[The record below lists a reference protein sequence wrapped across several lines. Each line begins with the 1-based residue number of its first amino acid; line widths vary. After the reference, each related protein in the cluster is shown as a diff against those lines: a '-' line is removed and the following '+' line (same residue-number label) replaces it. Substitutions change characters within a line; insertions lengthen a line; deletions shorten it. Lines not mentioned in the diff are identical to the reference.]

1 MGSSL
6 ASTRPHRLFH
16 YERRGQRLMDPRHFA
31 GRMLAHAAV
40 AAALIVISLFIGM
53 AGYVHFEHL
62 AWIDAFLNAA
72 MLLGGM
78 GPVDAPRTGG
88 GKLFAGFYALFAGLV
103 FLAAAGVAVVPII
116 HRILH
121 RFHWDEPK

>member
-1 MGSSL
+1 MSEHRSP
-6 ASTRPHRLFH
+6 RPISRARF
-16 YERRGQRLMDPRHFA
+16 M
-31 GRMLAHAAV
+31 GRMARHGAIAAGLV
-40 AAALIVISLFIGM
+40 GLSLGFGM
-53 AGYVHFEHL
+53 WGYSRYEGL
-62 AWIDAFLNAA
+62 AWRDSFLNAA

-78 GPVDAPRTGG
+78 GPVDAPRTEG

-121 RFHWDEPK
+121 RFHWDEPE